1 METIIVNKRFGEWVD
16 VRDFVRPND
25 PMVADVVDA
34 RSDWTVESLWD
45 WVLQHIRYPA
55 GSFLTLDYHSMVAFH
70 RNIPLIGWL
79 LGARRY
85 ATIDFWEYPG
95 EVLRDGMAD
104 CEGSSVL
111 LASMIQRALPSPGVW
126 VSVGYF
132 FPDRYVGGPGFGHV
146 WVSLL
151 ENGRWRVLDT
161 TLLARPNLPVY
172 EEPEGP
178 YRAIFRFS
186 SESVLIED
194 EKLQAPERTH
204 EPGKDRA
211 LRSWYALIP
220 EGLRSGP
227 FS

>member
-1 METIIVNKRFGEWVD
+1 METVIVNKRFGEWVD
-16 VRDFVRPND
+16 VRDFIRPND

-45 WVLQHIRYPA
+45 WVLENIRYPA
-55 GSFLTLDYHSMVAFH
+55 GSFFTLDYHSMVAFH
-70 RNIPLIGWL
+70 RGIPLIGWL

-85 ATIDFWEYPG
+85 ATVDFWNFPG
-95 EVLRDGMAD
+95 ETLRDRMGD
-104 CEGSSVL
+104 CEDSAVL
-111 LASMIQRALPSPGVW
+111 LVSMIRRAFPSLDPY

-132 FPDRYVGGPGFGHV
+132 CPDGCVGGPGFGHV

-161 TLLARPNLPVY
+161 TLPARPELPVY

-204 EPGKDRA
+204 EPGKDRT

-220 EGLRSGP
+220 GGLRRGP